1 MSDSVLDALI
11 KAGVSGDIIEQ
22 YVNTKRKSLKHAT
35 QSQQPAPVSDTSSL
49 PKPPR
54 PKRKCTEKQLAAL
67 AAGRAKN
74 PNMIAKMKRLEEAKK
89 QAEAAA
95 AAKDDTGVA
104 SNGGTVKDDTPKD
117 DKAEA
122 PKDDTA

>member
-35 QSQQPAPVSDTSSL
+35 QSQQPAPVTDTSSL

-95 AAKDDTGVA
+95 AATKDD
-104 SNGGTVKDDTPKD
+104 TVKDDKD
-117 DKAEA
+117 DTVKDA
-122 PKDDTA
+122 KDDTA